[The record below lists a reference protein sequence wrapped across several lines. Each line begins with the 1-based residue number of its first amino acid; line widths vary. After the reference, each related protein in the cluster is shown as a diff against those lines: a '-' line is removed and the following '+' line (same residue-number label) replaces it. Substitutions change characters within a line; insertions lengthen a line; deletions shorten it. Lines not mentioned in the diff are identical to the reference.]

1 MLKEG
6 SVKLQLRRRL
16 TLGAASLA
24 IISLTAGPVL
34 AASPTVPTG
43 DKGDV
48 AGSGATFPTLLYRSW
63 MATFSRSYPATFDP
77 SGDKAKGLVMS
88 YNAVGSGAGKRNF
101 YGSDARKPA
110 QLFSGTDALLTD
122 AEKASIGTSVGDY
135 SMIPVALGPV
145 AVVYNL
151 PNLRQK
157 ISATSKT
164 TRAATLYLD
173 GPTLGKI
180 YAGQISRWND
190 AAIKALNPLIVNL
203 PSTFIKPVYRSDGS
217 GTSFIF
223 STYLLKVSPTWKTAL
238 GGKPSQTMA
247 DKISTLPSKARA
259 VGSPGNEGVA
269 STVAEVRNSIGYVEL
284 GYALQL
290 GLKYAWMRTGDTL
303 KKYFVPP
310 TTSGAQAAA
319 AAAFRAGT
327 ADDPVNPGTV
337 DSGQFLQPVN
347 QKGATSYAISGYTW
361 VLLYGD
367 YKGANDPGLAKAQAN
382 VAFWEWAL
390 RASGGQARM
399 SRLGYGPLPTSVARE
414 ATAELH
420 KIRYDGSAIWP

>member
-1 MLKEG
+1 MKA
-6 SVKLQLRRRL
+6 KLRRRMA
-16 TLGAASLA
+16 LGVASLA
-24 IISLTAGPVL
+24 LISLTAGPVL

-48 AGSGATFPTLLYRSW
+48 AGSGATFPVLLYRAW
-63 MATFSRSYPATFDP
+63 MATFSRANPNTFDR
-77 SGDKAKGLVMS
+77 SGDKTQGLVMS
-88 YNAVGSGAGKRNF
+88 YNGVGSGAGKRNF
-101 YGSDARKPA
+101 YGADARKPS

-122 AEKASIGTSVGDY
+122 AEKKSIGDTVGEFT
-135 SMIPVALGPV
+135 MIPVALGPV

-157 ISATSKT
+157 TSATSTKT
-164 TRAATLYLD
+164 RVATLYLD

-180 YAGQISRWND
+180 YAGTISKWND
-190 AAIKALNPLIVNL
+190 AAIKKLNPLVVNL
-203 PSTFIKPVYRSDGS
+203 PSTRIAPVYRSDGS

-223 STYLLKVSPTWKTAL
+223 TTYLLKVSPPWKTAL

-259 VGSPGNEGVA
+259 IGSPGNEGVA
-269 STVAEVRNSIGYVEL
+269 STVSEVRGSIGYVEL

-290 GLKYAWMRTGDTL
+290 GLKSAWMRTGDTS
-303 KKYFVPP
+303 KRYYVPP

-337 DSGQFLQPVN
+337 DSGSFLQPVN
-347 QKGATSYAISGYTW
+347 QKGSSTYPISGYTW
-361 VLLYGD
+361 VLLYGE

-382 VAFWEWAL
+382 LAFWEWAL
-390 RASGGQARM
+390 RPTGGQARM
-399 SRLGYGPLPTSVARE
+399 SALGYGPLPAAVARE
-414 ATAELH
+414 ATAEL
-420 KIRYDGSAIWP
+420 KKLKYNAEAIWP